1 LIIGYS
7 ATMEGWDRRFVDA
20 LAQHYRVV
28 IFDNAG
34 LGQTHALPAPLTI
47 EAMANQTSALI
58 DALASAGRTSWA
70 GRWAA

>member
-1 LIIGYS
+1 MITGYS
-7 ATMEGWDRRFVDA
+7 GTMQNWDPRFVDA

-34 LGQTHALPAPLTI
+34 IGPTAALPAPLSI
-47 EAMANQTSALI
+47 DAMANQTSALI
-58 DALASAGRTSWA
+58 TPSAWAGRTSWA